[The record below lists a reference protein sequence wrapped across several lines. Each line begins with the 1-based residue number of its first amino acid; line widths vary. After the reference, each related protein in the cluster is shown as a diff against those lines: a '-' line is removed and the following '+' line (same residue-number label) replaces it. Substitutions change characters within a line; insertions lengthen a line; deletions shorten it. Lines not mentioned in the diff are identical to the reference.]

1 MSVCLKHLKFCEIH
15 CFKHRSPT
23 IVTHKFTFKKTLQRS
38 SCGLKYIDKRTP
50 STSSSSSSST
60 GCRRL
65 PKKKHDGLPS
75 TDTETI
81 PPNRKGNGRSILLT
95 GLKNRRTLG
104 RHHSVQYNKENEQY
118 TKNDQIG
125 LDPNKVGKENLNVG
139 LRRNTVCSA
148 TGAFKSIRTRGLME
162 LRKSNKNNNAEQTKK
177 LNSEKSKSIDD
188 SVVGLIHFRKLTLND
203 NIRKITEWDQIQI
216 KSEECIFQRQ
226 SYDQI
231 VDDQLEGIIT
241 SQESDLYKCNKNKRL
256 IKWSVVESTKMM
268 TALFFDELP
277 IIFEKEINNEIT
289 RNEIPTEYYRDN
301 DNNSSNEKVKPHYSH
316 CSVISLPRSA
326 ADEKHLGEFH
336 LNHERIF
343 RYLFIQDLKAA
354 SYYQANFLERHGLTE
369 TVRATLCDWMIRVQ
383 QYLKLRTESL
393 HLAVSL
399 VDQYTWRQITLYPSE
414 YQLLGVTAIF
424 IAVKFVERFPPA
436 TKILCYLT
444 EDSYNSKQVLDFEFK
459 MLEALN
465 FDINIPLPHH
475 FLDRAFAA
483 CNDLTLTGKA
493 KIELVCRYLFELNL
507 TELSTASTLASV
519 KCAAG
524 VYLARELIRL
534 EYENGKSET
543 DDIQIGNNGS
553 LGLSVTFETWPK
565 VLGLSMGH
573 ENVTNLLPMVLI
585 YVQSI
590 VRTLPIS
597 NTNNRNYEAAF
608 HKFSNRSYGRIAQ
621 SSLLLDADYDFIVQ
635 DIRRKMT
642 SNSKWTNID
651 CHEEIRNVQRKTLR
665 MKM

>member
-1 MSVCLKHLKFCEIH
+1 M
-15 CFKHRSPT
+15 RSYFYSAAPS
-23 IVTHKFTFKKTLQRS
+23 ICILQ
-38 SCGLKYIDKRTP
+38 
-50 STSSSSSSST
+50 
-60 GCRRL
+60 
-65 PKKKHDGLPS
+65 
-75 TDTETI
+75 
-81 PPNRKGNGRSILLT
+81 
-95 GLKNRRTLG
+95 
-104 RHHSVQYNKENEQY
+104 
-118 TKNDQIG
+118 
-125 LDPNKVGKENLNVG
+125 
-139 LRRNTVCSA
+139 
-148 TGAFKSIRTRGLME
+148 
-162 LRKSNKNNNAEQTKK
+162 
-177 LNSEKSKSIDD
+177 EKSKSIDD
-188 SVVGLIHFRKLTLND
+188 SVVGLIHFRKLTLDD
-203 NIRKITEWDQIQI
+203 NNLHKITDWNQIQI
-216 KSEECIFQRQ
+216 KSEECIFQCQ

-231 VDDQLEGIIT
+231 VDEQFTGIST
-241 SQESDLYKCNKNKRL
+241 SQESDLYICKKDRRL
-256 IKWSVVESTKMM
+256 IKWSVLESTKMM

-277 IIFEKEINNEIT
+277 IIFEKEINNGIT
-289 RNEIPTEYYRDN
+289 GNEILSECYRDN
-301 DNNSSNEKVKPHYSH
+301 NNNSSNEKVRPYYSH
-316 CSVISLPRSA
+316 RSVISLPRSA
-326 ADEKHLGEFH
+326 ADEQHLGEFH

-459 MLEALN
+459 MLEALD

-507 TELSTASTLASV
+507 TELSTAGTLASV

-543 DDIQIGNNGS
+543 DDIRIETNGS

-565 VLGLSMGH
+565 ALGLSMGH
-573 ENVTNLLPMVLI
+573 EDVTNLLPMVLT
-585 YVQSI
+585 YVQNI

-597 NTNNRNYEAAF
+597 NINNRNYEAAF

-635 DIRRKMT
+635 DIRRKMA
-642 SNSKWTNID
+642 SNSKRTNID
-651 CHEEIRNVQRKTLR
+651 CPEEGRNVQQTTLR
-665 MKM
+665 MNM

>member
-1 MSVCLKHLKFCEIH
+1 MKRLTITDLFNSSTNPITC
-15 CFKHRSPT
+15 KHR
-23 IVTHKFTFKKTLQRS
+23 INEM
-38 SCGLKYIDKRTP
+38 
-50 STSSSSSSST
+50 
-60 GCRRL
+60 
-65 PKKKHDGLPS
+65 PKKKHDGLS
-75 TDTETI
+75 SNDTETMSS
-81 PPNRKGNGRSILLT
+81 NRKGNGRLTLLS
-95 GLKNRRTLG
+95 GSKNRRISG
-104 RHHSVQYNKENEQY
+104 RHHSVQYNKENEQS
-118 TKNDQIG
+118 TKNDQNC
-125 LDPNKVGKENLNVG
+125 LDPNKVGKENLNIG
-139 LRRNTVCSA
+139 LRRNTVCST

-162 LRKSNKNNNAEQTKK
+162 LRKSNKNNNVEQTKK
-177 LNSEKSKSIDD
+177 LKSEKSKSIDD
-188 SVVGLIHFRKLTLND
+188 SVVGLIHFRKLTLDD
-203 NIRKITEWDQIQI
+203 NNLHKITDWNQIQI
-216 KSEECIFQRQ
+216 KSEECVFQRQ

-231 VDDQLEGIIT
+231 VDEQFTGIST
-241 SQESDLYKCNKNKRL
+241 SQESDLYICKKDRRL
-256 IKWSVVESTKMM
+256 IKWSVLESTKMM

-277 IIFEKEINNEIT
+277 IIFEKEINNGIT
-289 RNEIPTEYYRDN
+289 GNEILSECYRDN
-301 DNNSSNEKVKPHYSH
+301 NNNSSNEKVKPYYSH
-316 CSVISLPRSA
+316 RSVISLPRSA
-326 ADEKHLGEFH
+326 ADEQHLGEFH

-459 MLEALN
+459 MLEALD

-507 TELSTASTLASV
+507 TELSTAGTLASV

-543 DDIQIGNNGS
+543 DDIRIENNGS

-565 VLGLSMGH
+565 ALGLSMGH
-573 ENVTNLLPMVLI
+573 EDVTNLLPMVLT
-585 YVQSI
+585 YVQNI

-597 NTNNRNYEAAF
+597 NINNRNYEAAF

-635 DIRRKMT
+635 DIRRKMA
-642 SNSKWTNID
+642 SNSKRTNID
-651 CHEEIRNVQRKTLR
+651 CPEEGPNVQQTTLR
-665 MKM
+665 MNM